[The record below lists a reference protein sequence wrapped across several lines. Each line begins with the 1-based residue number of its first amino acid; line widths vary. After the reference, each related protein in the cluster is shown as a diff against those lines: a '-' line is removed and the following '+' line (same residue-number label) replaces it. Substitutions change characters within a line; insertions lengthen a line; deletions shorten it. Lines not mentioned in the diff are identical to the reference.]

1 MVEMI
6 KERMGLSSINE
17 HALYEKFWEAIHCS
31 VRKQVEEFAYF

>member
-6 KERMGLSSINE
+6 KERMELPSSNE